1 MAPWKIEKARS
12 STLVRPVVRSAAA
25 STRLATSLRR
35 LGADERTVAQPDRAA
50 GQALTRGA

>member
-12 STLVRPVVRSAAA
+12 VTLVRPVVRSAVA

-35 LGADERTVAQPDRAA
+35 LGADEPTVARLTGQPAA
-50 GQALTRGA
+50 R